1 MNEPGTAGYFG
12 LMEYTQDFQDQ
23 QMQLLKE
30 QRKKAEAS
38 CLALIGR
45 ATRVRQM
52 GPAKIQ

>member
-1 MNEPGTAGYFG
+1 MAGCFG
-12 LMEYTQDFQDQ
+12 FTQDFQDQ
-23 QMQLLKE
+23 QMQLP
-30 QRKKAEAS
+30 QGATKKAEAS

>member
-1 MNEPGTAGYFG
+1 MAGCFSF
-12 LMEYTQDFQDQ
+12 TQDFQDQ

-38 CLALIGR
+38 CIALIGR